1 MKVDGLFKYG
11 RWIVCLAFLLVLI
24 SIGCNKAAGLQI
36 TGHNLTTRQ
45 FTGDLNST
53 KSMAV
58 VTGIA
63 ENIDSVPLTECNI
76 TVRYFDA
83 DKNVIGVSSAS
94 KQFLEPGEVWTFTV
108 QLTAPDAWKARSY
121 DISGTS
127 R

>member
-1 MKVDGLFKYG
+1 MKGEGLYKYG
-11 RWIVCLAFLLVLI
+11 HWLACIALLLVIISASCNRGSGLQLI
-24 SIGCNKAAGLQI
+24 S
-36 TGHNLTTRQ
+36 HDLTARQ

-63 ENIDSVPLTECNI
+63 KNIENVPVTECNI

-83 DKNVIGVSSAS
+83 DKNLIGVSSAY
-94 KQFLEPGEVWTFTV
+94 KQFLEPGEVWSFTV

-121 DISGTS
+121 DISSTS

>member
-1 MKVDGLFKYG
+1 VDGLFKYG
-11 RWIVCLAFLLVLI
+11 HWIACLALLLVITSSGCKGATGLQLI
-24 SIGCNKAAGLQI
+24 S
-36 TGHNLTTRQ
+36 HDLTARQ

-58 VTGIA
+58 VTGVA
-63 ENIDSVPLTECNI
+63 KNVDDVPVTECNI

-83 DKNVIGVSSAS
+83 DKNLIGVSSAY
-94 KQFLEPGEVWTFTV
+94 KQYLEPGEVWSFTV

-121 DISGTS
+121 DIGSTS

>member
-1 MKVDGLFKYG
+1 LFKYS
-11 RWIVCLAFLLVLI
+11 RWFACIVLLLAVI
-24 SIGCNKAAGLQI
+24 TASCSKGGGLQI
-36 TGHNLTTRQ
+36 VSHNLTARQ

-63 ENIDSVPLTECNI
+63 KNVDNVPVTECNI

-83 DKNVIGVSSAS
+83 DKNIIGVSSAY
-94 KQFLEPGEVWTFTV
+94 KQFLEPAEVWSFTV

-121 DISGTS
+121 DISS
-127 R
+127 SSQ

>member
-1 MKVDGLFKYG
+1 MFKYG
-11 RWIVCLAFLLVLI
+11 HWIACLALLLVLTTV
-24 SIGCNKAAGLQI
+24 SCNRGSGLQI
-36 TGHNLTTRQ
+36 ISHDLTARQ

-63 ENIDSVPLTECNI
+63 KNVDNVPVTECNI
-76 TVRYFDA
+76 NVRYFDA
-83 DKNVIGVSSAS
+83 DKNVIGVSSAY
-94 KQFLEPGEVWTFTV
+94 KQFLEPGEVWSFTV

-121 DISGTS
+121 DISSTS

>member
-1 MKVDGLFKYG
+1 MKVDGLVKYG
-11 RWIVCLAFLLVLI
+11 HWLACLALLLVFTFV
-24 SIGCNKAAGLQI
+24 GCRGGGGLQI
-36 TGHNLTTRQ
+36 VSHDLTARQ

-53 KSMAV
+53 KGMAV

-63 ENIDSVPLTECNI
+63 KNVDTVALTECNI

-83 DKNVIGVSSAS
+83 DKNIIGVSSAY
-94 KQFLEPGEVWTFTV
+94 KQFLEPGEVWSFAV
-108 QLTAPDAWKARSY
+108 QLTTPDAWKARSY

>member
-1 MKVDGLFKYG
+1 MKVEGLYRYG
-11 RWIVCLAFLLVLI
+11 HWLVCVALLLI
-24 SIGCNKAAGLQI
+24 IISVSCNKSGGLQI
-36 TGHNLTTRQ
+36 ISHNLTARQ

-63 ENIDSVPLTECNI
+63 KNVDNVPVTECNI
-76 TVRYFDA
+76 AVRYFDA
-83 DKNVIGVSSAS
+83 DKNVIGVSSAY
-94 KQFLEPGEVWTFTV
+94 KQFLEPGEVWSFTV

-121 DISGTS
+121 DISSSS

>member
-1 MKVDGLFKYG
+1 MFKYG
-11 RWIVCLAFLLVLI
+11 HWLACLALLLVLTAV
-24 SIGCNKAAGLQI
+24 SCNRGTGLQI
-36 TGHNLTTRQ
+36 ISHDLTARQ

-63 ENIDSVPLTECNI
+63 KNADNVPVTECNI
-76 TVRYFDA
+76 NVRYFDA
-83 DKNVIGVSSAS
+83 DKNLIGVSSAY
-94 KQFLEPGEVWTFTV
+94 KQYLEPGEVWSFTV

-121 DISGTS
+121 DISSTS

>member
-1 MKVDGLFKYG
+1 MQVEGLYKHG
-11 RWIVCLAFLLVLI
+11 HWLICIALFLVIISGGCNRGSGLQLI
-24 SIGCNKAAGLQI
+24 S
-36 TGHNLTTRQ
+36 HDLTARQ

-63 ENIDSVPLTECNI
+63 KNVDNVPVTECNI

-83 DKNVIGVSSAS
+83 DKNVIGVSSAY
-94 KQFLEPGEVWTFTV
+94 KQFLEPGEVWSFTV

-121 DISGTS
+121 DISSTS

>member
-1 MKVDGLFKYG
+1 MFKYG
-11 RWIVCLAFLLVLI
+11 HWIACLALLLVLTAV
-24 SIGCNKAAGLQI
+24 SCNKGAGLQI
-36 TGHNLTTRQ
+36 ISHDLTARQ

-63 ENIDSVPLTECNI
+63 KNVDSVPVTECNI
-76 TVRYFDA
+76 NVRYFDA
-83 DKNVIGVSSAS
+83 DKNVIGVSSAY
-94 KQFLEPGEVWTFTV
+94 KQFLEPGEVWSFTV

-121 DISGTS
+121 DISSTS